1 MAPILNS
8 KWARLETRAH
18 ISDLGSTADTGAQ
31 CLQQTPPRPGA
42 GVKDLLQSEI
52 NLNRANSTTFGN
64 LGVFFA
70 NVRGVYQET

>member
-1 MAPILNS
+1 MHNVCS
-8 KWARLETRAH
+8 KHLPG
-18 ISDLGSTADTGAQ
+18 LG
-31 CLQQTPPRPGA
+31 L

-70 NVRGVYQET
+70 NVRGVYQETYKVVESSLVVYLIEGP